1 MKKKWSMCLMGATV
15 CGVVAIH
22 GTCGA
27 ANQAVP
33 AEMFRAGEIVMAG
46 TPAQV
51 PAGYTIKKVLP
62 HAGLVVLAVAKGQEA
77 RHLGLLQGKGKKCGL
92 NLKYQAFADPNDPL
106 YGKQWNMPMVQS
118 EEAWTITTGGKVTV
132 AVLDTGLK
140 TAGAKDG
147 IGCVA
152 AGTDIVNSDNDPVD
166 GAGHGTHVSGTIAQT
181 TNNGL
186 GVVGLAH
193 GACVMPVKVL
203 DDSGSGTSGD
213 LAEGVAFAVKKGAS
227 VINMSLG
234 WSAKSP
240 ITSDPV
246 LDPALAAAHAAGVT
260 IVCASGN
267 EGWSKN
273 VSYPAISPYTIA
285 VGAVDIDAKVA
296 SYSNGGTGLDLV
308 APGGG
313 NTTAGDGILQ
323 ETFEDGEWNYFYFIG
338 TSMAT
343 PHVAAAAAM
352 LYAKDA
358 DITPEGVRTVLTSTA
373 RDLGVAGPD
382 SVYGYG
388 LLQVADALLSV
399 GECLDQDGDG
409 VTGCD
414 GDCNDGDSTVYP
426 EASEICGDGIDN
438 NCDGSVDE
446 GCEEVCSDT
455 DDDDD
460 GVTDCGGDCDDNNS
474 SVFPNAP
481 ELCDGIDNNCDGE
494 VDEGCEEVCSD
505 ADNDGDGWTECEGDC
520 KDDDYFVNPA
530 RPDSAGRW
538 GRDGVDNDCDGL
550 IDK

>member
-1 MKKKWSMCLMGATV
+1 MKKIVSKCLAAATV
-15 CGVVAIH
+15 FGAVAFN

-27 ANQAVP
+27 ANQA
-33 AEMFRAGEIVMAG
+33 AQAGTFRPGEIVVAG
-46 TPAQV
+46 TAAQA
-51 PAGYTIKKVLP
+51 PAGYKIKKVLP
-62 HAGLVVLAVAKGQEA
+62 NAGLLVLEVAKGQEA
-77 RHLGLLQGKGKKCGL
+77 RHVSLLQGKGKKCGL
-92 NLKYQAFADPNDPL
+92 NLKYQAFADPDDPL

-118 EEAWTITTGGKVTV
+118 AAAWGISTGAGVSV

-140 TAGAKDG
+140 TAGAEDG
-147 IGCVA
+147 IGCVDIRPQS
-152 AGTDIVNSDNDPVD
+152 DIVNSDSDPDD
-166 GAGHGTHVSGTIAQT
+166 GAGHGTHVAGTIAQT
-181 TNNGL
+181 TFNDL

-203 DDSGSGTSGD
+203 DDSGFGTSAD
-213 LAEGVAFAVKKGAS
+213 LAEGVAFAEKNGAS

-240 ITSDPV
+240 ITTDPV
-246 LDPALAAAHAAGVT
+246 LDPALAAAHAKGVT

-285 VGAVDIDAKVA
+285 VGAVDITATVA

-323 ETFEDGEWNYFYFIG
+323 ETFEDGDWNYFYFIG

-352 LYAKDA
+352 LYAEDP
-358 DITPEGVRTVLTSTA
+358 DITPEEVRTALTSTA

-388 LLQVADALLSV
+388 LLQVADALNAV
-399 GECLDQDGDG
+399 GECLDADGDNW
-409 VTGCD
+409 TTCA

-426 EASEICGDGIDN
+426 EASDVCGDGIDN

-446 GCEEVCSDT
+446 GCEEECFDT
-455 DDDDD
+455 DDD
-460 GVTDCGGDCDDNNS
+460 GVTDCDGDCKDGDS
-474 SVFPNAP
+474 SVYPNAP

-505 ADNDGDGWTECEGDC
+505 NDGDGWTDCDGDC
-520 KDDDYFVNPA
+520 DDDNSFVNPA
-530 RPDSAGRW
+530 QPDSARRRD
-538 GRDGVDNDCDGL
+538 RDGVDNDCDGVV
-550 IDK
+550 DR